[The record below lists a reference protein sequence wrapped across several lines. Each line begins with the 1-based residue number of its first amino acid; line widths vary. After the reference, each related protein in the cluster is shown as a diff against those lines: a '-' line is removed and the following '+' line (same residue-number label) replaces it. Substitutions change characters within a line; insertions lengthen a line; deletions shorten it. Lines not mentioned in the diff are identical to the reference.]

1 VFANIAAITEI
12 GKDLD
17 PIEKEEAA
25 PVAVAIISSQIASVT
40 AAAANA
46 ARAAANIGGGGPA
59 GSGGNAPSRKGKT
72 RV

>member
-17 PIEKEEAA
+17 PIEKEEAQ
-25 PVAVAIISSQIASVT
+25 PVAVAIIASQVASV

-59 GSGGNAPSRKGKT
+59 GGNGNTPSRKGG
-72 RV
+72 RRA